1 MGVVNA
7 TPDSFSDGG
16 LYNGPTEAA
25 AAGLCMVR
33 EGAAILDV
41 GGESTR
47 PGAVRV
53 DAAEQVKRVVPVIEC
68 LRASSDVPISIDT
81 TCAAVARAA
90 IAAGADVINDVS
102 AGVEDP
108 EILAVAAA
116 SESAIILMHRRAAPS
131 QEHYSDQYESPPIY
145 EDIVKDVASAL
156 AERARVAE
164 ATGIER
170 AKIVL
175 DPGFGFGKSV
185 EQNLELL
192 GRINEIAALGYPVL
206 AGLSRKSFVGAV
218 YGIEEPCARMEGSVA
233 MALQAWKGGATI
245 LRVHE
250 PEPHR
255 QALLAT
261 GAKPATIPVPNGP

>member
-1 MGVVNA
+1 
-7 TPDSFSDGG
+7 
-16 LYNGPTEAA
+16 
-25 AAGLCMVR
+25 
-33 EGAAILDV
+33 
-41 GGESTR
+41 
-47 PGAVRV
+47 V
-53 DAAEQVKRVVPVIEC
+53 DAAEQVKRVVPVIER

-145 EDIVKDVASAL
+145 EDIVKDVANAL

-218 YGIEEPCARMEGSVA
+218 YGIEEPSARMAGSVA
-233 MALQAWKGGATI
+233 MALQAWEGGATI

-250 PEPHR
+250 PGPHR

-261 GAKPATIPVPNGP
+261 ETKPATIPVPNGP